1 MSQQTKEAAI
11 APDLNPSEA
20 KDLRRQQD
28 HLQALCRR
36 FETAAAAL
44 SKRYNELKAQGFQ
57 AGHCHDGCGHDAAH
71 AGQPDPDGGRP

>member
-1 MSQQTKEAAI
+1 MTQPVQEADI

-36 FETAAAAL
+36 FETAAAL
-44 SKRYNELKAQGFQ
+44 KRVRDQLRARASWDQS
-57 AGHCHDGCGHDAAH
+57 CDHDRKHDRCDDNR
-71 AGQPDPDGGRP
+71 PDPDGDRS